1 MKVLITGGLG
11 YLGKVIA
18 KFLINHEVKIVD
30 LKDGKDY
37 RDIKDKDLQKGM
49 FVVHL
54 AAIVG
59 DQACKQRPKE
69 ARETN
74 YKGLKKFIER
84 CKYKQVSRFIFAS
97 TCSIY
102 GEDSA
107 SYCYE
112 NSRINPLSLYATSK
126 FAAERTILSSANE
139 SFHPTILRFGTAF
152 GWSEAMRY
160 NLALNL
166 FAKKIKH
173 KSKITIFGGNQFRPF
188 IHTTDIARIIK
199 KLIEFPGNYFREVCS
214 GEIFNIASE
223 NMCMK
228 YLGYNLIKWF
238 PNINIE
244 FDNTVTDKRSYKVNT
259 TKASTLLGFRPQVS
273 IKEGIIEMI
282 NKI

>member
-1 MKVLITGGLG
+1 M
-11 YLGKVIA
+11 GKVIA

-30 LKDGKDY
+30 LKDGQDY
-37 RDIKDKDLQKGM
+37 RDIENIRFDT
-49 FVVHL
+49 VVHL

-59 DQACKQRPKE
+59 DLECRKRPNE

-74 YKGLKKFIER
+74 YYGIKSFIKRAKKSGV
-84 CKYKQVSRFIFAS
+84 KRFIFAS
-97 TCSIY
+97 TCSVY
-102 GEDSA
+102 GEDSV

-112 NSRINPLSLYATSK
+112 NGKINPLSLYATSK
-126 FAAERTILSSANE
+126 FAAERFILSEKSEN
-139 SFHPTILRFGTAF
+139 FHPVILRFGTAF